1 MLLTPPAI
9 YVNVSDCH
17 SAYGRLFF
25 PLYTFLYHEF
35 VVMQGGFGAG
45 PEPYHTPIR
54 SACNLVMGEIREASW
69 PATAYC

>member
-1 MLLTPPAI
+1 MG
-9 YVNVSDCH
+9 DCF
-17 SAYGRLFF
+17 S

-54 SACNLVMGEIREASW
+54 SACNLVMGEIREAS
-69 PATAYC
+69 